1 MPDHPTRPEIDL
13 LDGRWYQGNPLDDY
27 AWMRENAPVY
37 WDPNA
42 KIWGV
47 NLHEDVMAVS
57 KTPEIFCSEQGS
69 RPESS
74 VPSMINMDDPG
85 HKSHRNLV
93 NRGFTPKKLA
103 QDEIK
108 VREIVTGLIDNVIAR
123 GTCEFVHEVAAPLPM
138 IMIGDMLGVEPED
151 RDTLLKWSDDLLRT
165 SGSAEP
171 EDLKASAE
179 AAIGW
184 FEYSSR
190 VIADRRSNPRDDL
203 ISILVH
209 GEVDGKKLTDD
220 QIQNETLLILVG
232 GDETTRHVITQGME
246 MLIRQP
252 EQRQKLIDDPSKV
265 PVAVEEMLRFVSPIK
280 NMNRTAT
287 SDTEL
292 RGQKVREGEK
302 LLLLYHSANMD
313 ERVFDHP
320 ERFDV
325 ERQPNHHVA
334 FGGYG
339 THHCLGAS
347 LAKLELRIMFEE
359 LLARLPDLELATQ
372 EPLPLRRNN
381 FIVGIEEMPVRF
393 TPR

>member
-246 MLIRQP
+246 VLIRQP

-320 ERFDV
+320 ELFDA

>member
-1 MPDHPTRPEIDL
+1 MINLDDPDHKR
-13 LDGRWYQGNPLDDY
+13 R
-27 AWMRENAPVY
+27 
-37 WDPNA
+37 
-42 KIWGV
+42 
-47 NLHEDVMAVS
+47 
-57 KTPEIFCSEQGS
+57 
-69 RPESS
+69 
-74 VPSMINMDDPG
+74 
-85 HKSHRNLV
+85 RNLV
-93 NRGFTPKKLA
+93 NRGFTPRRVSDHAPLIRRVVTQLIDVVAEKGSC
-103 QDEIK
+103 DF
-108 VREIVTGLIDNVIAR
+108 VREI
-123 GTCEFVHEVAAPLPM
+123 AAPLPM
-138 IMIGDMLGVEPED
+138 AIIGTLLGVAEED
-151 RDTLLKWSDDLLRT
+151 WDTLLHWSEDMLRGT
-165 SGSAEP
+165 DAGATDEARSNAMQAGAAYATYAMNVISERRKESR
-171 EDLKASAE
+171 EDLM
-179 AAIGW
+179 G
-184 FEYSSR
+184 
-190 VIADRRSNPRDDL
+190 
-203 ISILVH
+203 ILVDAEID
-209 GEVDGKKLTDD
+209 GERLQDPEL
-220 QIQNETLLILVG
+220 IQESLLILVG

-246 MLIRQP
+246 VLIRQP

-287 SDTEL
+287 RDTEL

-320 ERFDV
+320 ELFDA
-325 ERQPNHHVA
+325 ERQPTHHVA

-339 THHCLGAS
+339 THHCLGAR